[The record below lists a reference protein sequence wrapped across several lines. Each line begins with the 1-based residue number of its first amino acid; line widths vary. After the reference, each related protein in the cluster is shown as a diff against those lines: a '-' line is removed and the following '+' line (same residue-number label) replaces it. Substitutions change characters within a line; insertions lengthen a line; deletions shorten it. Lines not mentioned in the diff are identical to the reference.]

1 MMQVSM
7 GSVLFLAG
15 VAIDPRTWVLDK
27 MPGCILVG
35 AFPAWRS
42 ASLPTLSRTNLQIF
56 VPCRESVD
64 IVVRTVKQ

>member
-35 AFPAWRS
+35 AFPA
-42 ASLPTLSRTNLQIF
+42 
-56 VPCRESVD
+56 
-64 IVVRTVKQ
+64 